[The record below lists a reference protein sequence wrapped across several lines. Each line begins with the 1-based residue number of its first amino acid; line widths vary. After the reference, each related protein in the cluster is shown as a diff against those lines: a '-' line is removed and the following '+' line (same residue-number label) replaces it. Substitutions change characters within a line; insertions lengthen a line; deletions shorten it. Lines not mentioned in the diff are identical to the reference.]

1 MTTSSTYAEAPAAP
15 VNSPARVATA
25 SFIGTAIEFY
35 DFYVYATAA
44 ALVIG
49 PVFFPSGS
57 GTAQMLAAF
66 LTFGIAFL
74 ARPLGSALFGHFG
87 DRIGRKSTLVA
98 SLLLMGVSTTA
109 IGVLPGYDSIGVW
122 APIILCLLRFGQ
134 GLGLGGEWGG
144 AALLATENAPE
155 GKRAW
160 FGMFPQLGPSI
171 GFLAAN
177 GLFLTLALVLS
188 DEQFREWGWR
198 IPFLLSA
205 ALVLVGLYVRLKL
218 EESPVFAKAVARHE
232 RVKMP
237 VVDLFSRYWLPT
249 LLGAA
254 AMVVCYALFYI
265 STVFSLSYGVTTL
278 GYSRETFLG
287 LLCFAVVFMA
297 LATPLSAWLSDRYG
311 RKPVLIVGGLLAVAS
326 GFTMEPLLTSG
337 STAGVALF
345 LAIELFLMG
354 VTFAPMGALLPEL
367 FPTHVRYTGA
377 SAAYNL
383 GGIVGASAAPF
394 FAQKLVSMGGLSW
407 VGGYVSVAAV
417 ISLIAVLCLK
427 ETRNTQPQSD
437 QNSTLTACEARVA
450 LARAAS
456 TDSSRARHTPMR
468 RVPLISGLPNRRM
481 AVSGSLSAAPR
492 LAKLVCCDCPSG
504 RITAEAEG
512 PNWRTTGIGRPRMAR
527 ACRANCDRSWEIRVT
542 RPVSCGRGETS
553 LNHTWSPFT
562 NSSTPNRPRPPRAS
576 VTALATR
583 CDSASA
589 FGLMACGCHDSW

>member
-109 IGVLPGYDSIGVW
+109 IGLLPSYDSIGVW

-177 GLFLTLALVLS
+177 GLFLTLALLLS

-237 VVDLFSRYWLPT
+237 VVDLFSKYWVPT

-337 STAGVALF
+337 STTGVALF

-383 GGIVGASAAPF
+383 GGIVGPRRHR
-394 FAQKLVSMGGLSW
+394 
-407 VGGYVSVAAV
+407 
-417 ISLIAVLCLK
+417 SL
-427 ETRNTQPQSD
+427 P
-437 QNSTLTACEARVA
+437 
-450 LARAAS
+450 
-456 TDSSRARHTPMR
+456 
-468 RVPLISGLPNRRM
+468 
-481 AVSGSLSAAPR
+481 
-492 LAKLVCCDCPSG
+492 
-504 RITAEAEG
+504 
-512 PNWRTTGIGRPRMAR
+512 
-527 ACRANCDRSWEIRVT
+527 RSW
-542 RPVSCGRGETS
+542 
-553 LNHTWSPFT
+553 
-562 NSSTPNRPRPPRAS
+562 
-576 VTALATR
+576 
-583 CDSASA
+583 
-589 FGLMACGCHDSW
+589 